1 MRCHHR
7 LGRLRSH
14 IDFAGSPRP
23 TVGVE
28 WEFALVDAETRDL
41 SNEAAA
47 VIAELGEN
55 PHVHKELLRNTVE
68 IVTGI
73 CDNVGAGDGRSA
85 RRRCAPR
92 ARSCATAAWSCSAPA
107 PIRSRSGRPQKLTDA
122 PRYAE
127 LIKRTQWWGRQML
140 IWGVHVHVGISSAH
154 KVMPIITSLLNHY
167 PHLLALSA
175 SSPCWDGE
183 DTGYASN
190 RAMMFQQLPTAGLPF
205 HFQTW
210 AEFEGFVHDQKKTG
224 IIDHMNEI
232 RWDIR
237 PSPHLGTIEVRIFDG
252 VSNLR
257 ELGALV
263 ALTHCLIVDLDR
275 RLDAGEQLP
284 TMPPWHV
291 QENKWRA
298 ARYGLDAVIILDADS
313 NERLVTEDLD
323 DLLNRLEPVAQV
335 AALRRRTG
343 PGGRH
348 LPRWARPI
356 SASAGSPRSN
366 DGDLRAVVDALVAR
380 AGHLSG
386 GRSRRCSRWS
396 RRCCPARS
404 CRCGSSSRATR
415 RWSRTAWPPT
425 TRRSAWC

>member
-1 MRCHHR
+1 MTQPSV
-7 LGRLRSH
+7 GRRPQR
-14 IDFAGSPRP
+14 IDFAGSARP

-28 WEFALVDAETRDL
+28 WEFALVDPVTRDL
-41 SNEAAA
+41 ANEASA
-47 VIAELGEN
+47 VLAEVGET

-68 IVTGI
+68 VVTGI
-73 CDNVGAGDGRSA
+73 CANAGEAIEDLRGTLSTTQRIVHA
-85 RRRCAPR
+85 RGMELFCAGTHPF
-92 ARSCATAAWSCSAPA
+92 AEWETAE
-107 PIRSRSGRPQKLTDA
+107 LTDN

-167 PHLLALSA
+167 PHLLSLSA
-175 SSPCWDGE
+175 SSPYWDGE

-205 HFQTW
+205 HFQKW
-210 AEFEGFVHDQKKTG
+210 SHFERFVHDQKKTG

-237 PSPHLGTIEVRIFDG
+237 PSPHLGTVEVRIFDG
-252 VSNLR
+252 VSNLD

-323 DLLNRLEPVAQV
+323 DLLNRLEPLARSLGCADQLARVEGIYRGGASYQRQRRVAEE
-335 AALRRRTG
+335 A
-343 PGGRH
+343 
-348 LPRWARPI
+348 
-356 SASAGSPRSN
+356 
-366 DGDLRAVVDALVAR
+366 DGDLRAVVDALV
-380 AGHLSG
+380 GELVL
-386 GRSRRCSRWS
+386 
-396 RRCCPARS
+396 
-404 CRCGSSSRATR
+404 
-415 RWSRTAWPPT
+415 
-425 TRRSAWC
+425 

>member
-1 MRCHHR
+1 M
-7 LGRLRSH
+7 SSPAASPAH
-14 IDFAGSPRP
+14 IDFAGSYRS
-23 TVGVE
+23 TLGVE
-28 WEFALVDAETRDL
+28 WEFALVDAITRDL
-41 SNEAAA
+41 SNEAPA
-47 VIAELGEN
+47 VIAELGEH
-55 PHVHKELLRNTVE
+55 PHVHKELLRNTIE

-73 CDNVGAGDGRSA
+73 CENSGQAMDDLSGTLRTVRQVVEDRGMELFCAGTHPFAEWSSA
-85 RRRCAPR
+85 
-92 ARSCATAAWSCSAPA
+92 
-107 PIRSRSGRPQKLTDA
+107 KLTDA

-140 IWGVHVHVGISSAH
+140 IWGVHVHVGVSSAH
-154 KVMPIITSLLNHY
+154 KVMPIITSMLNYY

-175 SSPCWDGE
+175 SSPWWEGE

-224 IIDHMNEI
+224 IIDHINEV

-257 ELGALV
+257 ELSALV

-275 RLDAGEQLP
+275 RLEAGESLP

-298 ARYGLDAVIILDADS
+298 ARYGLDAIIILDADS
-313 NERLVTEDLD
+313 NERLVTDDLD
-323 DLLNRLEPVAQV
+323 DMLTRLEPVARQLHCTEELARV
-335 AALRRRTG
+335 ADIPRLGASYQRQRRVAEE
-343 PGGRH
+343 H
-348 LPRWARPI
+348 
-356 SASAGSPRSN
+356 
-366 DGDLRAVVDALVAR
+366 DGDLRAVVDSLV
-380 AGHLSG
+380 GELVL
-386 GRSRRCSRWS
+386 
-396 RRCCPARS
+396 
-404 CRCGSSSRATR
+404 
-415 RWSRTAWPPT
+415 
-425 TRRSAWC
+425 